1 MFRAEAKGQALHF
14 DTDGVVGG
22 NEVFKDRETG
32 SHWQQSVSTATSGPL
47 KGTRLAIY
55 PFLMTTW
62 GEWNKQHPNTLVL
75 KPEPGYAEIMP
86 NMNKFINRGISG
98 VLPDPKG
105 ALSHDDRLR
114 PREMVL
120 GLEIGK
126 AEMAFPLSALR
137 DVRVVNDR
145 IGGKP
150 VLIVHQPGS
159 DTTTAF
165 VREWKGRTLRFKP
178 ADQEADQLLDLET
191 NSSWN
196 AYGLC
201 LSGPL
206 EGSQLKPLT
215 LEPEF
220 WFAWSEFHPKTDVY
234 RPVNQPKTEPGNEP
248 KKEQ

>member
-1 MFRAEAKGQALHF
+1 VFRAAAKGRALHF
-14 DTDGVVGG
+14 DPDGDVGG

-32 SHWQQSVSTATSGPL
+32 SHWQQSVSSATSGPL

-62 GEWNKQHPNTLVL
+62 GEWSKQHPSTLVL
-75 KPEPGYAEIMP
+75 KPEPGYAEAMP
-86 NMNKFINRGISG
+86 NMNKFLNRGISG
-98 VLPDPKG
+98 LLPDPKG
-105 ALSHDDRLR
+105 ALSHDDRLH

-120 GLEIGK
+120 GLEVGK
-126 AEMAFPLSALR
+126 AEIAFPLATLR
-137 DVRVVNDR
+137 TVRVVNDR

-150 VLIVHQPGS
+150 VLIVHQPSS

-165 VREWKGRTLRFKP
+165 VAQSNGKTLQFEP
-178 ADQEADQLLDLET
+178 ADQEADQLTDLET
-191 NSSWN
+191 HSTWS

-206 EGSQLKPLT
+206 KGSQLKSLI

-220 WFAWSEFHPKTDVY
+220 WFAWSEFHPKTNVY
-234 RPVNQPKTEPGNEP
+234 RPADEPS
-248 KKEQ
+248 KKP

>member
-14 DTDGVVGG
+14 DTDGDVGG

-98 VLPDPKG
+98 VGPDPKEAFG
-105 ALSHDDRLR
+105 HDDRLR
-114 PREMVL
+114 PRELVL
-120 GLEIGK
+120 GLEVGK
-126 AEMAFPLSALR
+126 SEMAFPLSALR
-137 DVRVVNDR
+137 TVRVVNQR

-150 VLIVHQPGS
+150 VLIIHQLAS

-165 VREWKGRTLRFKP
+165 VAQWKGRILRFQP
-178 ADQEADQLLDLET
+178 ANQEADQLLDLET
-191 NSSWN
+191 HSLWN

-206 EGSQLKPLT
+206 KGSQLKSLI

-220 WFAWSEFHPKTDVY
+220 WFAWSEFHPKTNVY
-234 RPVNQPKTEPGNEP
+234 RPANQPKDEP
-248 KKEQ
+248 KN